1 MRKRILFI
9 IGNLGEGGV
18 SKSIVNLMNL
28 IDRQRYDVTLF
39 VCHSGGM
46 LTPLLPEGLRVLN
59 DPTTDALLSGFGGV
73 KRLLH
78 MGKPLKAVGSLA
90 RMALSK
96 VSKSA
101 TGRLLARLMPR
112 LEEEFDVAVDY
123 NGQHQLYWMI
133 DKVNARRKL
142 TFFHSD
148 YAKWPYYYN
157 ADKEYMPKAD
167 GIYTISETCAESLS
181 RYFPAEKDKIGI
193 IPNLSSPEMIR
204 NLAWEEAPEMEGKE
218 MKFITVGHLSHMKGT
233 DLALHAASLLKQRG
247 IAFHWFFIGKPSG
260 DADYTA
266 MAREL
271 GVADN
276 VTFLGLRVNPY
287 AYIGRADIFVHP
299 SLFEGK
305 SIALDE
311 AKILAKPVVVTNF
324 STVADQFTDRVDAS
338 VVEMTPESIAD
349 GIAELLSSPKLRD
362 SYITALSAYRPD
374 NSAEL
379 ENLYNILDR

>member
-39 VCHSGGM
+39 VCHSGGILM
-46 LTPLLPEGLRVLN
+46 PLLPEGLKILTN
-59 DPTTDALLSGFGGV
+59 PTTDALLSGFDGV
-73 KRLLH
+73 KRLIR
-78 MGKPLKAVGSLA
+78 MSETLKAVGSLT

-96 VSKSA
+96 VSKSMA
-101 TGRLLARLMPR
+101 GRLLARLMPP
-112 LEEEFDVAVDY
+112 LDEEFDVAVDY
-123 NGQHQLYWMI
+123 NGQHQFYWMV
-133 DKVNARRKL
+133 DKVNAQRKL

-148 YAKWPYYYN
+148 YAKWPYYYK
-157 ADKEYMPKAD
+157 ADRRYMPEAD
-167 GIYTISETCAESLS
+167 GIFTISETCAESLR

-193 IPNLSSPEMIR
+193 VPNLSSPEMIR
-204 NLAWEEAPEMEGKE
+204 NFAGEEAPEMEIEGIR
-218 MKFITVGHLSHMKGT
+218 FITVGHLSHMKGT
-233 DLALHAASLLKQRG
+233 DLALRAASLLKQRG
-247 IAFHWFFIGKPSG
+247 IGFHWFFIGKSSG
-260 DADYTA
+260 DADYAA

-311 AKILAKPVVVTNF
+311 ARILARPVVVTNF

-338 VVEMTPESIAD
+338 VVEMNPESIAD
-349 GIAELLSSPKLRD
+349 AIQELLSTPELRD
-362 SYITALSAYRPD
+362 SYIKALSSYLPD

-379 ENLYNILDR
+379 ANIYNILDR